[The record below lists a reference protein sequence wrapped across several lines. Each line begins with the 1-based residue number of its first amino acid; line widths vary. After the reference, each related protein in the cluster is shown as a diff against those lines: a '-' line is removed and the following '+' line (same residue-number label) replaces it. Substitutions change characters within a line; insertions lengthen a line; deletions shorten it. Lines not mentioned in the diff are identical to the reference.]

1 MSTTI
6 SSVGEDIGTLLKS
19 FERYLRATNKAPK
32 TIKSYTDTLRRFRDF
47 LTENGMPTDIRRL
60 TREHVETYIAVQVE
74 RFRPKTAQIRYGD
87 LQQFFKWAT
96 EEREIELSPMANM
109 KRPQV
114 PEEPPSVLTHDQLK
128 ELLKACAGAGFDDR
142 RDTAL
147 IRLFIDAGLRLA
159 ELTGLKVEDV
169 DFDMQVAVVLGKG
182 RRPRECPFGSK
193 TAQALDRYLRI
204 RRNHQHASSPA
215 LWLGKK
221 GAVTDSGVS
230 QIVKRRAQ
238 QAGIGHVNV
247 HQFRHSFAHMWLSE
261 GGNEGDLM
269 RLAGWRSRAMVSR
282 YGASV
287 ADARARESHRRLSPG
302 DRS

>member
-32 TIKSYTDTLRRFRDF
+32 TIKSYTDTVRRFRDF

-87 LQQFFKWAT
+87 LQQYFKWAT
-96 EEREIELSPMANM
+96 EEREIEVSPMANM

-114 PEEPPSVLTHDQLK
+114 PEEPPPVLTHDQLK
-128 ELLKACAGAGFDDR
+128 ALLKACEGAGFDDR
-142 RDTAL
+142 RDAAL

-159 ELTGLKVEDV
+159 ELTGLKVEDI

-182 RRPRECPFGSK
+182 RRPRECPFGAK

-302 DRS
+302 DRL

>member
-1 MSTTI
+1 MSRLTSPFR
-6 SSVGEDIGTLLKS
+6 SSAFDPRPLKS
-19 FERYLRATNKAPK
+19 V
-32 TIKSYTDTLRRFRDF
+32 
-47 LTENGMPTDIRRL
+47 TETSSSFSSG
-60 TREHVETYIAVQVE
+60 A
-74 RFRPKTAQIRYGD
+74 A
-87 LQQFFKWAT
+87 
-96 EEREIELSPMANM
+96 EEREIEASPMANM

-114 PEEPPSVLTHDQLK
+114 PEEPPPVLTHDQLK
-128 ELLKACAGAGFDDR
+128 ALLKTCAGAGFEDR

-159 ELTGLKVEDV
+159 ELTGLKVDDI

-182 RRPRECPFGSK
+182 RRPRECPFGAK
-193 TAQALDRYLRI
+193 TTQALDRYVRI

-230 QIVKRRAQ
+230 QIAKRRAQ

-302 DRS
+302 DRL